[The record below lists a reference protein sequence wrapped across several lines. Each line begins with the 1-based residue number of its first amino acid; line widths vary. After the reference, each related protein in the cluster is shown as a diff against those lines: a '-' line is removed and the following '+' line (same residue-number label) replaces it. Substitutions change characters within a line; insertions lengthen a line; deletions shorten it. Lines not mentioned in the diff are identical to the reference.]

1 MQKDLNK
8 VINSVR
14 KRTHT
19 HREKFN
25 IFSVSNSILSIS
37 SEFTL
42 QSQAFTIVYNIY
54 KYILHINPYAR
65 LQGLVNHIT
74 IMQMLNKV
82 AEHFDGHQVSLH
94 QLASHVDMKTP
105 SLQRHENCLVCR
117 SLTKQK

>member
-14 KRTHT
+14 KRTHTYT

-42 QSQAFTIVYNIY
+42 QSQAFTIIYNIY
-54 KYILHINPYAR
+54 KYIIYKFLCKTSRSCQSYN
-65 LQGLVNHIT
+65 NHANVE
-74 IMQMLNKV
+74 Q
-82 AEHFDGHQVSLH
+82 S
-94 QLASHVDMKTP
+94 
-105 SLQRHENCLVCR
+105 C
-117 SLTKQK
+117 